1 MVIYLD
7 CPSPDS
13 SSEMFPFRNAAY
25 PETRRAAVWS
35 PVWPC
40 FRWGLHSIFRYRKTG
55 GLLHRHSTLT
65 RFLPGGIISVALSR
79 ESPPP
84 DVIRHPALRSP
95 DFPQLSPRPSVLL
108 YLLFYLMNQARFT
121 GTDELSVKRMQR
133 SLNESSQRKLAQMSL
148 VSHCYCF
155 TLFYI
160 KRGIRFRR

>member
-7 CPSPDS
+7 CPSPNS
-13 SSEMFPFRNAAY
+13 SSRTLSSENAAY
-25 PETRRAAVWS
+25 PETRRAAVSS

-65 RFLPGGIISVALSR
+65 RLKPGGIISVALSR

-108 YLLFYLMNQARFT
+108 IFLLYREYASAY
-121 GTDELSVKRMQR
+121 ELSNDRVVRYP
-133 SLNESSQRKLAQMSL
+133 L
-148 VSHCYCF
+148 
-155 TLFYI
+155 T
-160 KRGIRFRR
+160 